1 MTLGHG
7 QSLGIGMDGWGT
19 KNAREVDGDLPES
32 IPPVTVIFSPQ
43 HRLVE
48 LKVKHLL
55 Y

>member
-1 MTLGHG
+1 MRLGHR
-7 QSLGIGMDGWGT
+7 QWLGD
-19 KNAREVDGDLPES
+19 KNVSGNLPES
-32 IPPVTVIFSPQ
+32 LPPVTVISSPQ

>member
-1 MTLGHG
+1 MD
-7 QSLGIGMDGWGT
+7 SSGMKD
-19 KNAREVDGDLPES
+19 ARDVDDNSPES
-32 IPPVTVIFSPQ
+32 NPPVTVVSSPQ